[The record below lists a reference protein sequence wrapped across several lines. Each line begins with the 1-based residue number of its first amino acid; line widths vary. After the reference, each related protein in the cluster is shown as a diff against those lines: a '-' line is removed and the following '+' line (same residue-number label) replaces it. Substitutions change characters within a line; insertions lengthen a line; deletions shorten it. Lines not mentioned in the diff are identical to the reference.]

1 MMRRALVCLTALCLA
16 HIGFAAQCL
25 GAQLRVETHLEPSG
39 NPVVGETVQL
49 QVDVLTDTWFAAP
62 PQMPTLELVSATVS
76 PPSGEARHL
85 TVTRDGTPLF
95 GLQYTYRITPSA
107 AGEVQLPPLTIIATP
122 GQADAPIS
130 VLSEPLHFSVEQP
143 AGVAVGDSVVVSS
156 GLELTQDIHPS
167 RDNPGIGDSVR
178 RLITQTADGAQM
190 MLIPPIVFA
199 DIDGLKLYAESPQV
213 KALDDGR
220 GNVSGGVRVDS
231 VRYVITREGDFQLPP
246 VRVQWWDSGARQL
259 KTAELPGASFH
270 ASATPLKTPFSIKE
284 DLQRLGQ
291 HGRIS
296 LSRYGLAV
304 ALWLV
309 GLGVVL
315 YIAWPRCRQAWLAL
329 NRRRAGRHQQWLDSP
344 GHALK
349 QIPEQLRS
357 SPPRL
362 DALYL
367 WAHRQFGATGLKM
380 LATPLRREVLDGIY
394 GLAPQPAAAVN
405 TLKSQIPS
413 LYRAVTNKKQAPR
426 HGLRPL
432 NPRCPDLLQ
441 QEIKR

>member
-1 MMRRALVCLTALCLA
+1 MMRRTLFCLTSLCLA
-16 HIGFAAQCL
+16 QICFAAQCL
-25 GAQLRVETHLEPSG
+25 GAQLRVEAHLEPSG
-39 NPVVGETVQL
+39 SPVVGETLQL
-49 QVDVLTDTWFAAP
+49 QVDVLTDTWFASP
-62 PQMPTLELVSATVS
+62 PQLPTLELDNATVS

-122 GQADAPIS
+122 GQADRPIS
-130 VLSEPLHFSVEQP
+130 VLSEPMHFKVEQP
-143 AGVAVGDSVVVSS
+143 AGVAVGDSVVVAR
-156 GLELTQDIHPS
+156 GLKLTQDIRPS
-167 RDNPGIGDSVR
+167 RDTPGIGDSVR

-190 MLIPPIVFA
+190 MLIPPVMFA
-199 DIDGLKLYAESPQV
+199 DIDGLKRYAESPQL

-220 GNVSGGVRVDS
+220 GNVSGGVRVDRVS
-231 VRYVITREGDFQLPP
+231 YVITREGDFQLPP

-259 KTAELPGASFH
+259 KTTELPGASFH
-270 ASATPLKTPFSIKE
+270 ASATQLNTPFSIKE

-296 LSRYGLAV
+296 LSRHGLALV
-304 ALWLV
+304 LWLV

-329 NRRRAGRHQQWLDSP
+329 NRRRAVRHQQWLDSP

-367 WAHRQFGATGLKM
+367 WAHRQFGATGLDV
-380 LATPLRREVLDGIY
+380 LPGLLRREALAGIY
-394 GLAPQPAAAVN
+394 GSDPEPATALN
-405 TLKSQIPS
+405 MLNGQIPS
-413 LYRAVTNKKQAPR
+413 LHQAVPNKKQAPR
-426 HGLRPL
+426 HGLQPL